1 MKLMFLK
8 FYDWYNWIFDHSK
21 NPLRHIPDPL
31 SRMWIMTVLAWMW
44 SVAFGIYIGSVIYM
58 GVSLAVHFILLFM
71 VTFTAAVFFEA
82 ERKQSTWLLKLRK
95 EQQYK

>member
-1 MKLMFLK
+1 V
-8 FYDWYNWIFDHSK
+8 YNWIFDHSK

-58 GVSLAVHFILLFM
+58 GISLAVHFILLFM
-71 VTFTAAVFFEA
+71 VTFTAAIFFEA

>member
-1 MKLMFLK
+1 
-8 FYDWYNWIFDHSK
+8 
-21 NPLRHIPDPL
+21 
-31 SRMWIMTVLAWMW
+31 MWIMTVLAWMW

-71 VTFTAAVFFEA
+71 VTFTAAVFYEA

-95 EQQYK
+95 VQQYK

>member
-8 FYDWYNWIFDHSK
+8 FYDWYNWIFDHSR

-71 VTFTAAVFFEA
+71 VTFTAAVFYEA
-82 ERKQSTWLLKLRK
+82 ERNQSTWLLKLRK

>member
-8 FYDWYNWIFDHSK
+8 FYDWYIWIFDHSK

-71 VTFTAAVFFEA
+71 VTFTAAVFYEA